1 MHYYNE
7 NNPKAAAWLRELM
20 NAGHIPQGH
29 VDERSITLVSP
40 SDLRGYTQC
49 HFFAGIGGWPLA
61 LQLAGVSPDTPLW
74 TGSCPCQPFSN
85 AGKRRGTDDERHLWP
100 VWARLID
107 ECKPPTVFGEQVAS
121 KSGRAWLSGVRAQME
136 TMGYAVGAA
145 DLCAA
150 GISAPQIRQRLW
162 WVGYSRCGSHE
173 RWQQCGGP
181 PATAGTTQ
189 GETRQRQRGRDAS
202 GSAEQT
208 GRMANSDMPRP
219 QRRDSEVL
227 RQWPTQQPAGQSMP
241 HGGMANTPLSP
252 PTLGGSIS
260 GGSRP
265 QPTAKRAT
273 AHWADTRWHECRDGK
288 RRRIPTQP
296 SLYPLAHGLPHRVAL
311 LRGAGN
317 AIVPQVAAQFIQA
330 SFQALQEITNH

>member
-7 NNPKAAAWLRELM
+7 HDPKAAAWLRELM

-61 LQLAGVSPDTPLW
+61 LKLAGVSPDTPLW

-227 RQWPTQQPAGQSMP
+227 RQCPPQQPAGQSMP
-241 HGGMANTPLSP
+241 WG
-252 PTLGGSIS
+252 
-260 GGSRP
+260 
-265 QPTAKRAT
+265 
-273 AHWADTRWHECRDGK
+273 DTRWHECRDSK

-296 SLYPLAHGLPHRVAL
+296 SLFPVAHGLPHRVAL

-330 SFQALQEITNH
+330 SQEAIQEITTTTIG